1 MIKLFRKNTGVTH
14 ELQGTH
20 MSSTNKGAGTYNS
33 KKRDVV
39 WKKKNIWKSLFGKK
53 HHLGKPVYFSVKNIA
68 NKADTGVHLWG
79 EYVIWLFLLICSLNY
94 SHHKYN
100 TKLYNHVKEM
110 E

>member
-1 MIKLFRKNTGVTH
+1 MTLTGT
-14 ELQGTH
+14 T
-20 MSSTNKGAGTYNS
+20 SSGQNGLGSDTNEG
-33 KKRDVV
+33 
-39 WKKKNIWKSLFGKK
+39 
-53 HHLGKPVYFSVKNIA
+53 VYYISQN
-68 NKADTGVHLWG
+68 LWG

>member
-1 MIKLFRKNTGVTH
+1 MLAVIV
-14 ELQGTH
+14 
-20 MSSTNKGAGTYNS
+20 A
-33 KKRDVV
+33 VV
-39 WKKKNIWKSLFGKK
+39 GSMSLFSIFTRCNNFFCAVF
-53 HHLGKPVYFSVKNIA
+53 LKNESCFCFYVWLRA
-68 NKADTGVHLWG
+68 FTCRKVTNLWG